1 MVNLFTVNTMKHL
14 NLDPELEK
22 RKAEIMKQFRENEA
36 RDDKSRAESSASVGV
51 SDDANAGAN
60 AGANDDANDN
70 VNVDATADAPQ
81 AATVRVQVASPTVAK
96 SDSNLDSKSDS
107 ESRVESHTESAPRA
121 STPDADE
128 LKSRVVEA
136 LKGIY
141 DPEIPVNIYDL
152 GLIYEVDIRDA
163 VAAIQM
169 TLTTPGCPVAQTFPG
184 MVEGAVKLVPGI
196 TDAVVELVWEPP
208 WTQARISEAARL
220 ELGLI

>member
-36 RDDKSRAESSASVGV
+36 HGDKSRAESSASVGV
-51 SDDANAGAN
+51 SVDAN

-70 VNVDATADAPQ
+70 ANDGATVNAPQ

-96 SDSNLDSKSDS
+96 SDS
-107 ESRVESHTESAPRA
+107 ESPVESHTESAPRA